1 MTPGPELQTLL
12 PVVASC
18 VAAVALLV
26 AVAALVGLRRAR
38 RAVRLLAGGDGLS
51 QLQRHLQ
58 TQDEMRLELERL
70 HEHTVLLRGL
80 AGNALSGA
88 GLVRYDAFDGLGGL
102 LSFSTALLDER
113 GDGVVITAINGR
125 AETRLFAKPVMRG
138 DSSHDLTGEEREAIT
153 LARARASRRPAPA
166 EAARSAR
173 ASA

>member
-1 MTPGPELQTLL
+1 MTLGPQLQALL
-12 PVVASC
+12 PVVASG

-26 AVAALVGLRRAR
+26 AVVAVVGLRRAR

-58 TQDEMRLELERL
+58 AQDEMRAEIERL
-70 HEHTVLLRGL
+70 REHTVVLRQL

-88 GLVRYDAFDGLGGL
+88 GLVRYDAFDGVGGL

-138 DSSHDLTGEEREAIT
+138 ESSHDLTDEEREAIT
-153 LARARASRRPAPA
+153 LARARASRRPAPTPVA
-166 EAARSAR
+166 GPAR